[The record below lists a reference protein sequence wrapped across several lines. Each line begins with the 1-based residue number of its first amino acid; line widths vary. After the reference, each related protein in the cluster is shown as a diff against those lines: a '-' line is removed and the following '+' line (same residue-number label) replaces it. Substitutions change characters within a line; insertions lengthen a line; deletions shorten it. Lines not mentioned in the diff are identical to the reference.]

1 MPLAPLSL
9 LIFRPTP
16 RTTIS
21 IPYSSK
27 LKSHL
32 ESLISCLSNLYEENK
47 LKLAALGH
55 IQLPTL
61 KRTCVYKHTQLGRER
76 EDWKLKEREGLLLAV
91 II

>member
-1 MPLAPLSL
+1 MANAVGSAFPPHLS
-9 LIFRPTP
+9 PHCP
-16 RTTIS
+16 PTIS

-61 KRTCVYKHTQLGRER
+61 KRTCVYKHTQLGE
-76 EDWKLKEREGLLLAV
+76 KESTGS
-91 II
+91 